1 MKLKDLQE
9 IVRDYVELSW
19 KDDSW
24 FITHY
29 FDDMN
34 PEDMDEMYSK
44 YGDANVLTIY
54 ALHDDDKGSWL
65 YINIEKPK
73 VRITDPVTLY
83 IEKYTGETEQGIPTV
98 SRYSLLVDEKAHEFL
113 LNNMDCQAESVI
125 KIMGGVEMSKTYRIC
140 YNEPT
145 KY

>member
-1 MKLKDLQE
+1 
-9 IVRDYVELSW
+9 
-19 KDDSW
+19 
-24 FITHY
+24 
-29 FDDMN
+29 MN
-34 PEDMDEMYSK
+34 PNGIDEMYSK
-44 YGDANVLTIY
+44 YGDANVLIIY

-73 VRITDPVTLY
+73 MRITDPVTLW

-125 KIMGGVEMSKTYRIC
+125 KIMGGVEMSKTYSIR
-140 YNEPT
+140 YKEAT
-145 KY
+145 KD

>member
-19 KDDSW
+19 KDDSG

-34 PEDMDEMYSK
+34 PENMDEMYSK

-54 ALHDDDKGSWL
+54 ALHDDKGSWL
-65 YINIEKPK
+65 YIKIEKPK
-73 VRITDPVTLY
+73 ARITDPVTLY
-83 IEKYTGETEQGIPTV
+83 IEKYTRETEQGSPTV
-98 SRYSLLVDEKAHEFL
+98 SRYSLLVDKKAHEFL
-113 LNNMDCQAESVI
+113 LNNMDCQAESLI
-125 KIMGGVEMSKTYRIC
+125 KIRGGVEMSKTYSIR
-140 YNEPT
+140 YKEAT
-145 KY
+145 KD